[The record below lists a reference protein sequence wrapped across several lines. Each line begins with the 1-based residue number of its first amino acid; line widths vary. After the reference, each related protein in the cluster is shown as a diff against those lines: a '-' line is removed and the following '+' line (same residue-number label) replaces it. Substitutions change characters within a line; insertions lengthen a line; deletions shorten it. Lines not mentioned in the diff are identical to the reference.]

1 MRSFTI
7 GALLLLAQPGL
18 QPVLAAQSSAASPD
32 HSRPNIIVILADDMG
47 FSDIGCFGGEIP
59 TPNLDALAKEGLRFT
74 DFHNDSRCCPSR
86 ATLLT
91 GLYPHLA
98 GVGHMTDPRKGPNGN
113 VLPGYEG
120 HLNNE
125 CVTIAEV
132 LRGAGY
138 FTAMAG
144 KWHVGQTFTNGV
156 VPWKRGFDRSLNS
169 AAGGF
174 YYPQDERTR
183 LFLNG
188 KPEGRGGRDGL
199 PADWYSTDLWT
210 DYGLK
215 FIDEAHEQ
223 NKPFFL
229 YLAFNAPHFP
239 LEAPNE
245 DIARF
250 RGKYLEGWDKLRAAR
265 YQRQVDLGII
275 DKAWPLSP
283 RPPEVA
289 AWDSLTA
296 EQKDRF
302 DHIMAIYAACVHH
315 LDTEVGV
322 LVAGLAKRGLLDN
335 TLILFMSDNG
345 GNLESGPN
353 GRLEGDHPGG
363 PQSTVYCGQSWAT
376 LENTP
381 FRRYKHFEHEGGISS
396 PFIAHW
402 PAGIT
407 ARGELRPQSGH
418 LVDIMATCVDVSGAT
433 YPAKFN
439 GHSIHPMEG
448 RSLVPAFANQPIQR
462 DAIYWEHE
470 GNAAILQGDWK
481 LVRFQWNG
489 PWELYNMK
497 ADRSEQHDLSRDHPK
512 QVTELAAKWQA
523 WAKADNV
530 LPVMHE
536 NHEKQFHATVN
547 DGYGGTPPLPE
558 PEKTGSEANEGG
570 GDD

>member
-1 MRSFTI
+1 MKLRI
-7 GALLLLAQPGL
+7 IEAALALAMTVPMA
-18 QPVLAAQSSAASPD
+18 VSAAPAAPA
-32 HSRPNIIVILADDMG
+32 RPNIIVILADDMG
-47 FSDIGCFGGEIP
+47 FSDIGCFGSEIP
-59 TPNLDALAKEGLRFT
+59 TPNLDSLAKDGLRFT

-91 GLYPHLA
+91 GLYPHAA
-98 GVGHMTDPRKGPNGN
+98 GVGHMTDPRKDDDGN

-120 HLNNE
+120 HLNDQ

-138 FTAMAG
+138 FTAMTG

-174 YYPQDERTR
+174 YYPQDPRTR

-199 PADWYSTDLWT
+199 PSDWYTTDLWT

-215 FIDEAHEQ
+215 FIDDSQ
-223 NKPFFL
+223 TQKKPFFL

-239 LEAPNE
+239 LEAPAE
-245 DIARF
+245 DIAKF
-250 RGKYLEGWDKLRAAR
+250 RGKYMDGWDKLREAR
-265 YQRQVDLGII
+265 YQKQIQLGII
-275 DKAWPLSP
+275 DKSWPLSP

-289 AWDSLTA
+289 AWDSLTPD
-296 EQKDRF
+296 QKDRF
-302 DHIMAIYAACVHH
+302 DHIMAIYAACVNH
-315 LDTEVGV
+315 LDKEVGV

-335 TLILFMSDNG
+335 TLIMFMSDNG

-353 GRLEGDHPGG
+353 GRLEGQNPGG
-363 PQSTVYCGQSWAT
+363 PHSTVFCGQSWAT

-402 PAGIT
+402 PAGI
-407 ARGELRPQSGH
+407 AGKNELRPQAGH
-418 LVDIMATCVDVSGAT
+418 LVDIMATCVDVSGAK
-433 YPAKFN
+433 YPAEYN
-439 GHSIHPMEG
+439 GNSIHPMEG
-448 RSLVPAFANQPIQR
+448 RSLAPAFANQPIQR

-470 GNAAILQGDWK
+470 GNAAILQGEWK

-489 PWELYNMK
+489 PWELYDVK
-497 ADRSEQHDLSRDHPK
+497 ADRTEQNDLSAKYPDK
-512 QVTELAAKWQA
+512 VKALAAKWNA

-530 LPVMHE
+530 TPELHDDFGRE
-536 NHEKQFHATVN
+536 FHATAN
-547 DGYGGTPPLPE
+547 DGYGGTPPLRA
-558 PEKTGSEANEGG
+558 PEKTAGAADASG
-570 GDD
+570 GDDD